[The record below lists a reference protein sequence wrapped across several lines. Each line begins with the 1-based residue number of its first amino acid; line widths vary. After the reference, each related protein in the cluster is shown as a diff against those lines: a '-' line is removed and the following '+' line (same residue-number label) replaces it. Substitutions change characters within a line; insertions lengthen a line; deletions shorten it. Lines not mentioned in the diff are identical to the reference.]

1 MGINAASALKP
12 VQSARALGKSPMG
25 GALTTRQKVS
35 QAIEMFAVLDKS
47 RSGKVSINN
56 FMKIAQVTGL
66 LVDSIELMKYTDE
79 RKNTIDYSQL
89 TKELLKQA

>member
-1 MGINAASALKP
+1 
-12 VQSARALGKSPMG
+12 MG

-35 QAIEMFAVLDKS
+35 QALEMFAVLDKS

-56 FMKIAQVTGL
+56 FMKIAQVTSL
-66 LVDSIELMKYTDE
+66 FVDSIELMKYTDE